1 MRSSDNYQ
9 YLMIK
14 NTYKHIKNNLI
25 NVLQK
30 LGYLIP
36 IVTTSQNVSIYKLHY
51 KNVHL
56 FKTFF
61 QNVKKNALVCD
72 DIKIK
77 CF

>member
-36 IVTTSQNVSIYKLHY
+36 IVTTTSQNVSIYKLHY

-56 FKTFF
+56 FKMFF
-61 QNVKKNALVCD
+61 QNVKK
-72 DIKIK
+72 KMR
-77 CF
+77 